1 MFLPFLIPTKNC
13 EIPACGGMDTTSDP
27 YDDRLEKLVGVTST
41 PLQVTIVASLNEL
54 ALAPDIETIVP
65 SLLWL
70 WMLGT
75 SPLFSAILGPVVNK
89 AVVPLIETA
98 EAPPK
103 LSVPLAA

>member
-1 MFLPFLIPTKNC
+1 
-13 EIPACGGMDTTSDP
+13 MDTTSDP

-41 PLQVTIVASLNEL
+41 PLQVTMVLLLNEL
-54 ALAPDIETIVP
+54 VVSPVSVTIVP

-75 SPLFSAILGPVVNK
+75 SPPFSAILGPVVTK
-89 AVVPLIETA
+89 EVLPLIETA

-103 LSVPLAA
+103 LSVPLDA